1 MPDTSP
7 LTAIND
13 KLVITASFHLSKK
26 NPSEFTAAKWNDHIK
41 TIHQT
46 STDPAV
52 TVKKKK
58 SVLRYQLKPYS
69 STLDLVQIKARVT
82 PGESSSKRRK
92 AMELQS
98 IVLCVAIFHSVH
110 ARYTHVFDTC

>member
-1 MPDTSP
+1 M
-7 LTAIND
+7 
-13 KLVITASFHLSKK
+13 
-26 NPSEFTAAKWNDHIK
+26 
-41 TIHQT
+41 

-52 TVKKKK
+52 TVKKK
-58 SVLRYQLKPYS
+58 SVLRDQLKPYS

-98 IVLCVAIFHSVH
+98 ILLCGAIFHSVH
-110 ARYTHVFDTC
+110 ARYTHIFDTC